1 MIIVGCGP
9 SAALWGVVESAA
21 FHQMINSCDSSRS
34 RRSAEA
40 RVNEPGKQYTTVQV
54 RSFVD
59 DIGIRETSVIVR
71 PQAQPSPSQ
80 ALLCSQPD
88 FCSAQAKHTLR
99 RPLLHPGPLLVCS

>member
-40 RVNEPGKQYTTVQV
+40 RVNEPGKQYTTVH
-54 RSFVD
+54 FVNTKYV
-59 DIGIRETSVIVR
+59 GITSIRDNV
-71 PQAQPSPSQ
+71 
-80 ALLCSQPD
+80 
-88 FCSAQAKHTLR
+88 F
-99 RPLLHPGPLLVCS
+99 

>member
-40 RVNEPGKQYTTVQV
+40 RVNEPGK
-54 RSFVD
+54 RN
-59 DIGIRETSVIVR
+59 DIGIIQRTRYTRNVR
-71 PQAQPSPSQ
+71 YRTPTGSALTLSGS
-80 ALLCSQPD
+80 ALFSTRLLLCAGKAYPAPAALASR
-88 FCSAQAKHTLR
+88 AA
-99 RPLLHPGPLLVCS
+99 PGV